1 MKKRYFTLQEAN
13 ALVPWLDSVLREAS
27 SVREELAAEEQA
39 LDEVLRKTRSN
50 GQRSLEK
57 EIVQG
62 RQRVESLTQQ
72 LRALVAQITNKGIIV
87 RDLDRGLVDFPSLRE
102 GREVYLCWLWGEEE
116 IAFWHE
122 VDAGFAGRQPL

>member
-13 ALVPWLDSVLREAS
+13 SLLPWLDSVLREAS
-27 SVREELAAEEQA
+27 SVREELAAAEQA
-39 LDEVLRKTRSN
+39 LDDVLRRTRSN
-50 GQRSLEK
+50 GQSSLEK

-62 RQRVESLTQQ
+62 KQRVESLTQH

-116 IAFWHE
+116 VAFWHE

>member
-27 SVREELAAEEQA
+27 SVREELTAEEQA